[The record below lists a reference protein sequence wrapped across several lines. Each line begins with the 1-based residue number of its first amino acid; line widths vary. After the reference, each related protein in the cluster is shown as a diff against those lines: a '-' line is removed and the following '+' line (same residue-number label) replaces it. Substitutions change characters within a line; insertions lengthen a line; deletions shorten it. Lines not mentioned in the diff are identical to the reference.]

1 MRLTGGIKMVASD
14 SKLKDFWGND
24 AIDYG
29 SNAEMTDKYADKI
42 FVFVSDK
49 PFGDGYV
56 LFLCDDDE
64 ENLAYEWL
72 DEYDNMMKNRGI
84 TAYGAGVNWG
94 YNVSGARMQG
104 FLGGI
109 GV

>member
-1 MRLTGGIKMVASD
+1 MANEAAGCG
-14 SKLKDFWGND
+14 KLKDYWGND

-29 SNAEMTDKYADKI
+29 SEHEMAKKYADYL

-56 LFLCDDDE
+56 LSLFKNE
-64 ENLAYEWL
+64 EEDLAHKWEKDYRAL
-72 DEYDNMMKNRGI
+72 MKNRGI
-84 TAYGAGVNWG
+84 APVYGLGVNWG
-94 YNVSGARMQG
+94 YNVLDERTAG
-104 FLGGI
+104 FIGGV